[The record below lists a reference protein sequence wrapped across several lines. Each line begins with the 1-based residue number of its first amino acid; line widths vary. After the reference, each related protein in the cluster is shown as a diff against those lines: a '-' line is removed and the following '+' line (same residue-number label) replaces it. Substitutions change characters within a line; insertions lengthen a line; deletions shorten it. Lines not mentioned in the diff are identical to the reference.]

1 MSGLPEELRREVEK
15 IVKKELD
22 AAGALSSL
30 PNGLLTA
37 QDARYSADRIA
48 RRAAELAVEHMKELV
63 CDYCG
68 RPHGQPHINCE
79 GALLIGTGTFKEE
92 IDLYVTRAEFERRK
106 EGRNG

>member
-48 RRAAELAVEHMKELV
+48 RRAAELAVEFERKRLMELV
-63 CDYCG
+63 CSECGLAPGETDHGWCNVGGNYCG
-68 RPHGQPHINCE
+68 D
-79 GALLIGTGTFKEE
+79 FVKF
-92 IDLYVTRAEFERRK
+92 TRAEFLRRK
-106 EGRNG
+106 EGR